1 MKLGE
6 HTELSDLREVVR
18 KAKLSHFGQLF
29 PSPEQVQQQKEEYLG
44 RRPSHG
50 ENRVRTSWLPRLLQL
65 SPGACMHAKQT
76 PATARTVKMLLQ
88 TTSK

>member
-50 ENRVRTSWLPRLLQL
+50 EN
-65 SPGACMHAKQT
+65 
-76 PATARTVKMLLQ
+76 
-88 TTSK
+88 